1 MSSLV
6 LFWIG
11 RIVTL
16 VASIYLLVLLVR
28 MVYDWIQVLSPQW
41 RPTGIVMMIGNLV
54 YALTDPPLKFLRRFI
69 PPLRL
74 GGIALDV
81 GFLVVFVCVIAAQ
94 RLGQFL
100 IMIA

>member
-1 MSSLV
+1 MGLSF
-6 LFWIG
+6 LFWTG
-11 RIVTL
+11 RIIAI
-16 VASIYLLVLLVR
+16 VASIYMLVLLVR
-28 MVYDWIQVLSPQW
+28 MVYDWIQVLSPRW
-41 RPTGIVMMIGNLV
+41 RPSGIIMVIGNVV

-81 GFLVVFVCVIAAQ
+81 GFLVVFVAVIVVQ

-100 IMIA
+100 MMIA